1 MTEFLLFAPVVIS
14 VLLGAVFRRPQE
26 WRACIVLYAI
36 GGGAGATL
44 FVVASSAES
53 WRTVTLGPDSA
64 IAGAAIACS
73 FLLAAVLDLRTDRWM
88 VPTLIG
94 VAGTAMTLAVSN
106 EWLVPGLL
114 FWTCSTLALATIGSD
129 VRQRASLWVTLFLSG
144 RVAVRVPSGLGP
156 VRGSLE
162 HAGVAGGLDVL
173 RGARRGR
180 APGRRRPVLRA
191 VADAGFP
198 GCRGSSDRRRRRV
211 RDRGTIRVRGS
222 AARSGFARGP
232 CAGRRAVGNG
242 RAGTPFGVMA
252 SWPVALLL
260 GAALASPSAVTAAAL
275 GAIVAT
281 SLFALW
287 PQASSVA
294 PARAIVLAFVP
305 PGVGFWAVLAAATYS
320 FGRLIE
326 APDVL
331 EETSWVV
338 VSALLPFA
346 VAAAVSVGA
355 RVARARGVASLQ
367 PAVVA
372 SWGLLA
378 VSLGAG
384 LWPETVLDLNQAAVP
399 DPSRTGLLFGGALVL
414 GAVGGWFARKRDWG
428 GRAPVT
434 EPPRHFRRYGPT
446 LSRRWLQA
454 LDWTALDHR
463 PRDGRRRRVVHGRGL
478 AHGIPLA
485 RGGGQEAAAFLLV
498 ITQLHTRSPSLVSVS
513 STRGPFTK
521 PAFS

>member
-26 WRACIVLYAI
+26 WRARIVLYAI

-53 WRTVTLGPDSA
+53 WRTVTLGPASA

-129 VRQRASLWVTLFLSG
+129 ARQRASLWVTLFLSDALLYASLLG
-144 RVAVRVPSGLGP
+144 WGLSEARWNMP
-156 VRGSLE
+156 ASLE
-162 HAGVAGGLDVL
+162 GWMFYAAL
-173 RGARRGR
+173 GAV
-180 APGRRRPVLRA
+180 VLRA
-191 VADAGFP
+191 GAVPYFGLWRMLDSPAAAGVP
-198 GCRGSSDRRRRRV
+198 
-211 RDRGTIRVRGS
+211 I
-222 AARSGFARGP
+222 
-232 CAGRRAVGNG
+232 AVGG
-242 RAGTPFGVMA
+242 AFAIGERFVFGGAPLEAASLVVLALVVALWGTVARGTPFGVMA

-287 PQASSVA
+287 PQASSAA

-454 LDWTALDHR
+454 LDWTALTIAL
-463 PRDGRRRRVVHGRGL
+463 GTVV
-478 AHGIPLA
+478 
-485 RGGGQEAAAFLLV
+485 AAAWFTVEGLRTGFL
-498 ITQLHTRSPSLVSVS
+498 
-513 STRGPFTK
+513 
-521 PAFS
+521 